1 MATKT
6 KTKPKKGV
14 LGLIKSLQGSMDMLY
29 KNTYISKPTNTK
41 DLEAIKHDIDA
52 NLDNIASS
60 NVSSM
65 GVSNISQL
73 YSRIDAKQAMDGKSK
88 SLTRDIEDLFSN
100 KALTDGLL
108 TSFTENKYLKDYDED
123 IDILCKYMPKLKDA
137 LNAKKDGVLAADN
150 YSKDFLNILN
160 ESNVNKE
167 LSFEQRIKD
176 MKAKYKLTTFLEE
189 CYDNAA
195 TYGEQF
201 IYIVPYSKAFNR
213 MIKNGKVKDLQAPQ
227 LESTRIGNPN
237 IITENF
243 LFDHEKVVVESSTG
257 ETFNGQSHK
266 EFKVELNLT
275 GVIESAVN
283 NQLSKKI
290 VLEKTASFDS
300 TIDGDLEFER
310 PGSDSNDGFIDMNKT
325 KKPDSKLKMP
335 GCILKKLKRENVI
348 PVYIDDA
355 CLGYYYIECEF
366 QDLFTASS
374 LFNLTSPYKNNR
386 MTLQNEVNKKDAVLR
401 QLSAQLSKFID
412 SSFIKAN
419 QDLKEEIYMILKYNQ
434 TQNNRE
440 PVGMKITFLPAEDV
454 IHMKFRTD
462 QNTHRGISDLDD
474 ALIPAKLYVS
484 LYTTN
489 TLGMITRGHDK
500 RVYYV
505 KQNIDSN
512 ISKTLLNTINQIKK
526 SNFGSRELTSM
537 KNMLNIQGKFNDLLV
552 PIGPSGDPPINFE
565 IMQGQDINPQTELL
579 ETLEEMA
586 ISSTDVPYE
595 FIQSVKMVDFA
606 TRLTMSN
613 GKFLRAIFKRQALTE
628 IFFSRIVT
636 KVYNYEYEQDD
647 NLEVMLPPP
656 AFLNI
661 SNANQMIQ
669 SVNEYVGNII
679 EMEMEEETDENVKAI
694 YSKKLKLHYLSTYL
708 DMNAIK
714 KYKDQSLIEAQQ
726 KKEQEA

>member
-14 LGLIKSLQGSMDMLY
+14 LGLIKSLQGNMDMLY

-41 DLEAIKHDIDA
+41 DLEAIKHNIDA
-52 NLDNIASS
+52 NLDDIAST
-60 NVSSM
+60 NMDTM

-73 YSRIDAKQAMDGKSK
+73 YSRIDVKHSLDGKTRT
-88 SLTRDIEDLFSN
+88 LTKDIEDLFNN

-108 TSFTENKYLKDYDED
+108 SSFTENKYLRDYDED

-137 LNAKKDGVLAADN
+137 LDTKKDGVLAADN

-167 LSFEQRIKD
+167 ISFDQRIKD
-176 MKAKYKLTTFLEE
+176 MKRRYKLITFLDE
-189 CYDNAA
+189 CYDNTAK
-195 TYGEQF
+195 YGEQF

-213 MIKNGKVKDLQAPQ
+213 MIRNGKVKDINAPQ
-227 LESTRIGNPN
+227 LESTIEGNPN
-237 IITENF
+237 IITESFVFN
-243 LFDHEKVVVESSTG
+243 ESQVVVESSAGNVLKG
-257 ETFNGQSHK
+257 ESYQ
-266 EFKVELNLT
+266 EFKVEMNLT

-283 NQLSKKI
+283 AQLSRKI
-290 VLEKTASFDS
+290 VLEKTSSFDS

-310 PGSDSNDGFIDMNKT
+310 PSGNNDGFIDMNKT
-325 KKPDSKLKMP
+325 KRSESDLKIP
-335 GCILKKLKRENVI
+335 GCILKKLQRENVI
-348 PVYIDDA
+348 PIYIDDT

-366 QDLFTASS
+366 KDLFTTSS
-374 LFNLTSPYKNNR
+374 LFNLTSPYKNDR
-386 MTLQNEVNKKDAVLR
+386 MTLQNEVDKKDSVLR

-454 IHMKFRTD
+454 VHMKFRTD
-462 QNTHRGISDLDD
+462 QKTHRGISDLDD

-552 PIGPSGDPPINFE
+552 PVGASGDSPINFE

-595 FIQSVKMVDFA
+595 FIQSSKMVDFA

-613 GKFLRAIFKRQALTE
+613 GKFLRAMFKRQALTE
-628 IFFSRIVT
+628 IFFSTIVS
-636 KVYNYEYEQDD
+636 KVYNYEYEEND

-669 SVNEYVGNII
+669 SVNEYVTNIL

-708 DMNAIK
+708 DMKSIK
-714 KYKDQSLIEAQQ
+714 KYREQSLIEAQQ
-726 KKEQEA
+726 KKDPEA